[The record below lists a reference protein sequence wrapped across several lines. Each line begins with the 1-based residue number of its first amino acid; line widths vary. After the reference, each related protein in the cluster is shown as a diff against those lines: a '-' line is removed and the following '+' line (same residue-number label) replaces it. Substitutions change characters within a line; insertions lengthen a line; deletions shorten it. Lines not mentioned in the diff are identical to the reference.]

1 MLQFSTAIAIYG
13 LLNKKCELNLV
24 IHWLDVKPDIIAITE
39 IKPKKFTHQLLA
51 SEFYLD
57 GYNVFFF
64 VMVLSKTVE
73 EDCYFILHLAMLS
86 VVDMPETFHEC
97 LFLLLKTSN
106 QGLVN
111 KFYSVSYT
119 IIIILVLIAH

>member
-1 MLQFSTAIAIYG
+1 
-13 LLNKKCELNLV
+13 
-24 IHWLDVKPDIIAITE
+24 
-39 IKPKKFTHQLLA
+39 
-51 SEFYLD
+51 
-57 GYNVFFF
+57 
-64 VMVLSKTVE
+64 MVLSITVK
-73 EDCYFILHLAMLS
+73 EDCYFILHLALS